1 LNDPGLNIASAPETT
16 GPTALTEAVGA
27 FLVHASD
34 EAGLSVATLDAY
46 RRDLQCFVNWCAKRK
61 LTCPNDL
68 AEADIRAFAAAE
80 HRRGLNPRSV
90 QRRLSALRRFFKYLR
105 REGIM
110 SHDPGQGVRAPKVR
124 RRLPAPLDVDQ
135 VLALL
140 DIPAENELAT
150 RDRAMLELFY
160 ASGLRVSEL
169 ANLTWDRLDMSE
181 GMVRVLGKG
190 RRERL
195 VPVGRHA
202 MTALKSWRNVHHDV
216 AGLDQPRIFTS
227 LKGKP
232 LTVRAIQKRVAYWS
246 DRQGLDQRVHPHQL
260 RHSFASHIL
269 ESSGDLRAVQ
279 ELLGHANL
287 STTQIYTHL
296 DFQHL
301 AKVYDETHPRARSQ
315 GDRTG
320 KRETGDG
327 RRKPGDA

>member
-1 LNDPGLNIASAPETT
+1 MPESASASPL
-16 GPTALTEAVGA
+16 AEAVAA
-27 FLVHASD
+27 FLDHGRD
-34 EAGLSVATLDAY
+34 ELGLSPATLDAY
-46 RRDLQCFVNWCAKRK
+46 QRDLRAFVDWCAARGIDRPGS
-61 LTCPNDL
+61 LG
-68 AEADIRAFAAAE
+68 EADVRAFAAAE
-80 HRRGLNPRSV
+80 HRRGLNPRSI
-90 QRRLSALRRFFKYLR
+90 QRRLSALRRLFRYLR
-105 REGIM
+105 REQQLKD
-110 SHDPGQGVRAPKVR
+110 DPSRGVRAPRQR
-124 RRLPAPLDVDQ
+124 RKLPRPLDIDQ

-140 DIPAENELAT
+140 AIPEDEELAT

-169 ANLTWDRLDMSE
+169 AALGWDRLDMSE
-181 GMVRVLGKG
+181 GLVRVLGKG

-202 MTALKSWRNVHHDV
+202 LAALERWRRI
-216 AGLDQPRIFTS
+216 QPFDPAQPAPRVFTS

-232 LTVRAIQKRVAYWS
+232 LGVRAIQKRVAYWS
-246 DRQGLDQRVHPHQL
+246 ERQGLDQRVHPHQL

-301 AKVYDETHPRARSQ
+301 AKVYDETHPRARKAAKVK
-315 GDRTG
+315 GER
-320 KRETGDG
+320 
-327 RRKPGDA
+327 

>member
-1 LNDPGLNIASAPETT
+1 MTD
-16 GPTALTEAVGA
+16 AVAA
-27 FLVHASD
+27 FLKHAAE
-34 EAGLSVATLDAY
+34 EAGLSAATLDAY
-46 RRDLQCFVNWCAKRK
+46 QRDLNRFAQWCAKREQ
-61 LTCPNDL
+61 TCPQDL
-68 AEADIRAFAAAE
+68 AESDIRAFAAAE
-80 HRRGLNPRSV
+80 HRRGLSPRSV

-105 REGIM
+105 REKIM
-110 SHDPGQGVRAPKVR
+110 SHDPGQGVRAPRTR
-124 RRLPAPLDVDQ
+124 RRLPHPLDIDQ
-135 VLALL
+135 VMALL

-150 RDRAMLELFY
+150 RDRAILELFY

-169 ANLTWDRLDMSE
+169 AGLTWDRLDLAE

-202 MTALKSWRNVHHDV
+202 LAALKAWRAIHHQV
-216 AGLDQPRIFTS
+216 AGLEQPKIFTS
-227 LKGKP
+227 LKGRP
-232 LTVRAIQKRVAYWS
+232 LGVRAIQKRVAYWS

-301 AKVYDETHPRARSQ
+301 AKVYDETHPRARA
-315 GDRTG
+315 GGARAG
-320 KRETGDG
+320 ETGDG
-327 RRKPGDA
+327 RRETEDGGRKSGVGSRKSEVRGPKSED